1 MDCKEE
7 EAGEKIKP
15 DFLLVKRIFCFTSSI
30 EFEPDGQADRLV
42 VESRLSETW
51 ETAWKKSKL

>member
-42 VESRLSETW
+42 VESRLSET
-51 ETAWKKSKL
+51 